1 MVANQDRAYVVARS
15 GDGSDTDRAHLYPLP
30 AGGDVDA
37 MLNDL
42 GLESTVEATD
52 VPEDWL
58 RLFPAGGELG
68 WTSFGITD
76 ARSKP
81 DDPAPY
87 PPSARVG
94 DYWVDGDEGLVLTR
108 TGPMRLTP
116 FAFQVFLNTPVPV
129 SNPAKPGKLPRP
141 IDGELPRVAETG
153 STYDDASW
161 PAQVLE
167 PLTDLPV
174 RAAPDEPRQAARGG
188 AHAEPGRRHQRRERR
203 PIPRG
208 SSTRSRTAGAR
219 SCSPATG
226 TTRAA

>member
-1 MVANQDRAYVVARS
+1 MANQDRAYVVARS
-15 GDGSDTDRAHLYPLP
+15 GDGGDTDRAHLYPLP

-42 GLESTVEATD
+42 GLRESTVEATD

-58 RLFPAGGELG
+58 RLFPAGGELA

-76 ARSKP
+76 ARSRP

-116 FAFQVFLNTPVPV
+116 FAFQVFLNTPDPGEQPGQARQA
-129 SNPAKPGKLPRP
+129 PAAHR
-141 IDGELPRVAETG
+141 R
-153 STYDDASW
+153 
-161 PAQVLE
+161 
-167 PLTDLPV
+167 
-174 RAAPDEPRQAARGG
+174 RAAPGPPRPAR
-188 AHAEPGRRHQRRERR
+188 P
-203 PIPRG
+203 
-208 SSTRSRTAGAR
+208 T
-219 SCSPATG
+219 
-226 TTRAA
+226 TTRAGRRRCSSR